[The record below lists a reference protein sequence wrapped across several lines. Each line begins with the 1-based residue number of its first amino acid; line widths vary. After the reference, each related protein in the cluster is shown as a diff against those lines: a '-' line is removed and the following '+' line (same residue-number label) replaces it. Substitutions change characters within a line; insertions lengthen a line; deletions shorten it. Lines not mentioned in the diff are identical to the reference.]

1 MAAPETKNAQNMVE
15 EASTEA
21 GAAIADSRKAADKEL
36 VALNRVSVP
45 IVFVACLGLLV
56 AVVGLFTDNFHIAL
70 GGTSLVA
77 AGALAWVVAASI
89 VIWKMA
95 AQWFGARRNTL

>member
-1 MAAPETKNAQNMVE
+1 MATQDTQNAQNMVE
-15 EASTEA
+15 NVATEA
-21 GAAIADSRKAADKEL
+21 GLARVDSGKAADKEL
-36 VALNRVSVP
+36 VALNRVTVP